1 MTQNWGP
8 SNYPPRPPQ
17 YQPPAQPPVLYQP
30 PEDYPEEPRGDS
42 TGKRTL
48 FFVAGGC
55 ATAMLFACCVLILV
69 VAWAVD
75 ERYGIT
81 TPKDETP
88 IAASVEQPFEQPVP
102 VEPVAPLKIDPDAPA
117 GLPDQPQST
126 PEAAPAANTPRIG
139 EPVVAEDMGME
150 LLVLDIQYDVQPGN
164 LAAAQGMEFVAVS
177 VQLRSAGPTQ
187 SSKLYEVPNF
197 QLENAQGVSYVPDM
211 QADNGRRL
219 AGGELPAD
227 APVEGDVLFHIPQG
241 QGPLFLVWLPSGS
254 EQSYTIALQ

>member
-30 PEDYPEEPRGDS
+30 PEDYAEEPHGDS

-88 IAASVEQPFEQPVP
+88 IAASVEQPFNEPAP
-102 VEPVAPLKIDPDAPA
+102 VEPVAPIETDPNAPA
-117 GLPDQPQST
+117 GLPDPLQST
-126 PEAAPAANTPRIG
+126 PEAAPVAVMPLIG
-139 EPVVAEDMGME
+139 EPVVAEDRGIE
-150 LLVLDIQYDVQPGN
+150 LLVLDIQHDVQPSN

-177 VQLRSAGPTQ
+177 VQLRSAGPAQ
-187 SSKLYEVPNF
+187 SSKLYEVSNF
-197 QLENAQGVSYVPDM
+197 QMENAQGVVYVPDM

-219 AGGELPAD
+219 AGGELSEEAS
-227 APVEGDVLFHIPQG
+227 VEGDVLFHIPQG
-241 QGPLFLVWLPSGS
+241 EGTLFLVWQPSGS
-254 EQSYTIALQ
+254 EQSYTISLQ